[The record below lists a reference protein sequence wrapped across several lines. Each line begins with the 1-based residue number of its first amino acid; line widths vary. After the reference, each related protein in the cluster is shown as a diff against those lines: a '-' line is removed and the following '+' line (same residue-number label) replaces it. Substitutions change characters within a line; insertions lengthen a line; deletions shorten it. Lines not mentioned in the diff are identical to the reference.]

1 MGDCEG
7 LEVVGLWVGSMEGL
21 VVNGGI
27 DGGENDVGGVLID
40 GLAVGLLVRKHQAGP
55 LVDSYKLF
63 RKSYSEWT
71 SGTGAPLQSLP

>member
-21 VVNGGI
+21 AVK
-27 DGGENDVGGVLID
+27 DGGENDVGDVLID
-40 GLAVGLLVRKHQAGP
+40 GLAVGLLVGKHQAGP

-63 RKSYSEWT
+63 RKSYSEWI
-71 SGTGAPLQSLP
+71 SGIAAPLHSLP